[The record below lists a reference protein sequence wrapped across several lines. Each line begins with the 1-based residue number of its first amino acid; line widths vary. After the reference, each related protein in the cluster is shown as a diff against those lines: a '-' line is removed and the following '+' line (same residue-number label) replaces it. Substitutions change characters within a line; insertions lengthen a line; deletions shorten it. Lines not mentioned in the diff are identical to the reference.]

1 MFYLRD
7 VEIIAQFEVVSRRI
21 SVSQIILVR
30 QDHPLKML
38 DEIILLKM
46 LDEIILLRRD
56 ELDLP
61 VEVELFF
68 PMALFI
74 PDP

>member
-21 SVSQIILVR
+21 SVSQVVLVR
-30 QDHPLKML
+30 QDHPLKMF
-38 DEIILLKM
+38 DEIILF
-46 LDEIILLRRD
+46 RRD

-61 VEVELFF
+61 VEVYLFF

>member
-38 DEIILLKM
+38 DEIILL
-46 LDEIILLRRD
+46 RRD